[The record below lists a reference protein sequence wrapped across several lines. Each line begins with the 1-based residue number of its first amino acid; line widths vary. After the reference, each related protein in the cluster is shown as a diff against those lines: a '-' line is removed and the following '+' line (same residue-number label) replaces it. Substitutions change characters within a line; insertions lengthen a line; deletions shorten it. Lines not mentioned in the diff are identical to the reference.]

1 MCLFR
6 QPKKAQARTGLALI
20 SQYYCSDNESRK
32 LSGLLRLVAVN
43 VRRSFPYDAKTDH
56 DDQQAAQQASQHHR
70 DSKVRRESQRE
81 SEEIPDGISGNHC
94 VGYIEHN
101 TVFVHDI
108 QIEKC
113 RYIVCG

>member
-1 MCLFR
+1 MTAFYV
-6 QPKKAQARTGLALI
+6 PFPTAEKSAGRTGLALI

-70 DSKVRRESQRE
+70 DSYDTMLRSYSKVADVQEDRETDLLSFFILR
-81 SEEIPDGISGNHC
+81 IRIC
-94 VGYIEHN
+94 N
-101 TVFVHDI
+101 TTN
-108 QIEKC
+108 C
-113 RYIVCG
+113 L

>member
-1 MCLFR
+1 MTAFYV
-6 QPKKAQARTGLALI
+6 PFPTAEKSAGRTGLALI

-70 DSKVRRESQRE
+70 DSQGHRGVRRLS
-81 SEEIPDGISGNHC
+81 SGA
-94 VGYIEHN
+94 V
-101 TVFVHDI
+101 
-108 QIEKC
+108 
-113 RYIVCG
+113 

>member
-70 DSKVRRESQRE
+70 DSQGHRGVPRLS
-81 SEEIPDGISGNHC
+81 SGA
-94 VGYIEHN
+94 V
-101 TVFVHDI
+101 
-108 QIEKC
+108 
-113 RYIVCG
+113 